1 MRNKYLT
8 YLNERFP
15 LQSHIPII
23 AIFSFSAIC
32 YALSADGA
40 TQFVSAAHYLAAF
53 LLTATTFFLLRI
65 SDEFKDHEDDMLYR
79 KYLPVPR
86 GLITLREL
94 KHIAWGVLLFQAI
107 LLFFF
112 PQFLITYL
120 VSIGY
125 MTLMYH
131 EFFVAEWLK
140 KHQIAYVLS
149 HMAII
154 PLVDLVASAAYWATD
169 GGYPPKALVWF
180 FLVSFFNGMVLEFGR
195 KIKSPEMEEEGVV
208 SYTKL
213 YGLKG
218 GVFLWLAVLTVTLIS
233 AFVAAKQI
241 NSPSWVYICFLSLYG
256 VALVVALAFL
266 QKPGKKRSKAIEI
279 VSGVWTLGMYL
290 NIGALPF
297 ILQ

>member
-1 MRNKYLT
+1 MTHKYLT

-23 AIFSFSAIC
+23 GIFSFSAIC
-32 YALSADGA
+32 YALMADGA
-40 TQFVSAAHYLAAF
+40 TRFVPIPYYIAAF

-86 GLITLREL
+86 GLVTLQEL
-94 KHIAWGVLLFQAI
+94 KRIAWGVLLFQAI
-107 LLFFF
+107 LLLLF

-241 NSPSWVYICFLSLYG
+241 NSPSWVYICFLSLYVVAIL
-256 VALVVALAFL
+256 VALIFL
-266 QKPGKKRSKAIEI
+266 QKPDKKRSKAIEI